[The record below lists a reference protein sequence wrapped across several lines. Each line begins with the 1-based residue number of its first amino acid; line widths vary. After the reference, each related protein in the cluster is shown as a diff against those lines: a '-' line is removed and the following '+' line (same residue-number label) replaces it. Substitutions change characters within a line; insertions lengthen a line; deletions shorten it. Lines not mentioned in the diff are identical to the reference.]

1 MIQQRREAEVDWMP
15 MLEEID
21 RLASAEAKKI
31 LEEEQTNK
39 KEA

>member
-15 MLEEID
+15 MLEEIY

-31 LEEEQTNK
+31 LEEQTNK